1 MAKWTKQRAVEY
13 ANDYIKEKYDR
24 VNLTIPKGKKEL
36 YTKYAKAN
44 GISLNAFINQLLEE
58 YVLNHG
64 L

>member
-1 MAKWTKQRAVEY
+1 MAEWTKQRAIEY

-44 GISLNAFINQLLEE
+44 GMSLNAFINQLLDD
-58 YVLNHG
+58 YSKNHG